1 MKTLGMHWR
10 FASRPLL
17 AALGLTTALGV
28 APLATAARA
37 ADPMPEPEIP
47 TEMPGTKKKK
57 TPEPEPDIP
66 TEMPG
71 MKKKKPAK
79 PEDDKTDGEQP
90 DGADGDEPAGGS
102 PADGPGGG
110 DDPLEGDG
118 PARPDKQPPRPGDK
132 KPAKG
137 KPGADKPA
145 KKPAKKLDPALV
157 AKREKAQALVR
168 RGQELASMGRREEA
182 IEAFGEAVEIYPAY
196 PLAFHE
202 LGVTFADQGNLPQAQ
217 VNLEKAVALAP
228 DFTRAR
234 QALAEVLRRQK
245 RWAEALDHYQKVVQ
259 ASPKD
264 LPSWYGIASIL
275 RTQKKDG
282 EALYALQ
289 QLVAA
294 SDNPAAPAVVEA
306 QREIDKLEKAG
317 VVAKVWGPA
326 APTKGEDEPM
336 TATAPGA
343 LPRHAGDTAFSQ
355 KRYLDALEQYEKAW
369 DDEAPDAV
377 LAYKIGAT
385 YAVMNDSRQALAW
398 WRRSLAADPSREL
411 VARHLAILVA
421 KLRTEGKPTGDAAG
435 DEDAVARAKEAMRN
449 GDPGTALYLVQGLDA
464 PSAPVVEAEARLR
477 LGDFARA
484 RAMFEEIL
492 GEDPDNRVA
501 KGGLAEA
508 LLRMGQG
515 GAAEKAIQAWVGVE
529 GSEGNYKARPET
541 FLVFRRGE
549 VEARLLAPPEPEE

>member
-1 MKTLGMHWR
+1 MSAVKTLGKHWR
-10 FASRPLL
+10 FKSRNWAAPRAFGLEPWL
-17 AALGLTTALGV
+17 AALGLTMTLGA
-28 APLATAARA
+28 APVRA

-47 TEMPGTKKKK
+47 TEMPGTKKKA
-57 TPEPEPDIP
+57 PEPEPDVP

-79 PEDDKTDGEQP
+79 EETPAEAPAEEPGAPKEPGEQKEPGAP
-90 DGADGDEPAGGS
+90 DGPKEPG
-102 PADGPGGG
+102 
-110 DDPLEGDG
+110 E
-118 PARPDKQPPRPGDK
+118 
-132 KPAKG
+132 
-137 KPGADKPA
+137 KPA
-145 KKPAKKLDPALV
+145 KKPPAKKLDPALV
-157 AKREKAQALVR
+157 EKREKAQALVR
-168 RGQELASMGRREEA
+168 RGQELASMGRRDEA
-182 IEAFGEAVEIYPAY
+182 IEAFGQAVEIYPAY

-202 LGVTFADQGNLPQAQ
+202 LGVTFADEGNLPQAV

-228 DFTRAR
+228 DFVRAR
-234 QALAEVLRRQK
+234 QALAEVLRREK
-245 RWAEALDHYQKVVQ
+245 RYADALGHYQKVV
-259 ASPKD
+259 AAAPKD

-275 RTQKKDG
+275 RTQKKND
-282 EALYALQ
+282 EALYALE
-289 QLVAA
+289 QLVAS

-306 QREIDKLEKAG
+306 QREIDKLKKAG
-317 VVAKVWGPA
+317 VVARVWGPA
-326 APTKGEDEPM
+326 APKEPGDEGPM
-336 TATAPGA
+336 TATGPGA
-343 LPRHAGDTAFSQ
+343 LPRHAGDQAFTQ
-355 KRYLDALEQYEKAW
+355 QRYLDALEQYQKAW

-385 YAVMNDSRQALAW
+385 YAVMNDARNALAW

-435 DEDAVARAKEAMRN
+435 DEDAVARAKDAMRN

-508 LLRMGQG
+508 LLRMGQS

-549 VEARLLAPPEPEE
+549 VEARLLAPAEPEE